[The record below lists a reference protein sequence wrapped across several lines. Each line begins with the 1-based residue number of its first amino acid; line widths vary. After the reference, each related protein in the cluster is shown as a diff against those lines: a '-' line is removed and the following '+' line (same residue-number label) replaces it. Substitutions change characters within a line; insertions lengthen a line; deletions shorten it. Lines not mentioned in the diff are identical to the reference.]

1 VTGSIKRDF
10 AFALMSQTI
19 HPYERVRVA
28 DAPPRSINE
37 LFFSPPASDVGNVGT
52 RMFKVANV
60 DGGEGTFSNLKM
72 AWGRLWLPRKPAP

>member
-28 DAPPRSINE
+28 DAPPRSINQ

-60 DGGEGTFSNLKM
+60 GGDGGDVS
-72 AWGRLWLPRKPAP
+72 